1 MRLQGIMFLH
11 IDELTP
17 PRRLALAYAKGQNRA
32 VLTLLLLHDVK
43 LGQIIK
49 NGKEPLIG
57 QMRLQWWRDVITKP
71 AAQRPSGEPL
81 LAALGQLE
89 HAVDA
94 GELTSAML
102 KNIDAWDML
111 LANADW
117 TGPVLVAHAE
127 ARGDAIF
134 MAYARL
140 AQLADRHY
148 PALRQAGQNWALAD
162 LAGHCQTQE
171 QYDAVSD
178 RLKSKNE
185 AQRLP
190 RAMRPLSVL
199 SFAARQHKISIGSGM
214 RLILHGLTGV

>member
-1 MRLQGIMFLH
+1 MFLQ
-11 IDELTP
+11 IDELSP
-17 PRRLALAYAKGQNRA
+17 PKRLALAYAKGQNRA
-32 VLTLLLLHDVK
+32 ALTLLLLHDVK

-81 LAALGQLE
+81 LAALEQLE
-89 HAVDA
+89 QGGCG

-117 TGPVLVAHAE
+117 TDPVLTAHAE

-134 MAYARL
+134 RAYARL
-140 AQLADRHY
+140 AQVAEQNY
-148 PALRQAGQNWALAD
+148 PALQQAGQNWARAD
-162 LAGHCQTQE
+162 LTGYCQTQQ
-171 QYDAVSD
+171 QYDAVMERRSGENGVD
-178 RLKSKNE
+178 S
-185 AQRLP
+185 LP
-190 RAMRPLSVL
+190 KILRPLSVL
-199 SFAARQHKISIGSGM
+199 SFAARQDNISVRSGM
-214 RLILHGLTGV
+214 RLILHALTGH

>member
-57 QMRLQWWRDVITKP
+57 QMRLQWWRDVIAKP
-71 AAQRPSGEPL
+71 AEQRPSGEPL
-81 LAALGQLE
+81 LAALDQLE
-89 HAVDA
+89 QSGCG

-102 KNIDAWDML
+102 KNIDAWDIL

-117 TGPVLVAHAE
+117 TAPVLAAHAE

-162 LAGHCQTQE
+162 LAGHCQTQQ
-171 QYDAVSD
+171 QYDAVIERRSGQ
-178 RLKSKNE
+178 KE
-185 AQRLP
+185 THRLP
-190 RAMRPLSVL
+190 RILRPLSML
-199 SFAARQHKISIGSGM
+199 SFAAQQDKMSVRAGM
-214 RLILHGLTGV
+214 RLILHALTGL